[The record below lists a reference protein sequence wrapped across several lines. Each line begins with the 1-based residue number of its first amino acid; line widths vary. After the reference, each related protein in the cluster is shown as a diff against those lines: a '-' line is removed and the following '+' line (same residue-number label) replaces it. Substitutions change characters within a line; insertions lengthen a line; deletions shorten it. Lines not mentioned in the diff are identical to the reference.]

1 MTAQRGL
8 AKKAAKGAETPAPQK
23 AADFNPNVVTG
34 LNVFKDGSQVLP
46 GFLADGK
53 DPEVRPDSEYP
64 DWVLTLHE
72 PLPSLE
78 DLKEMYVQ
86 DPEGMSE
93 DNTRRMIKLWNKAR
107 IKESNESK
115 AKQ

>member
-1 MTAQRGL
+1 M
-8 AKKAAKGAETPAPQK
+8 
-23 AADFNPNVVTG
+23 VTG